1 MSGISEFERITKQN
15 AGLIRRGRPS
25 VLTAEQKAERK
36 EIQKIKNRLR
46 NEARRRAHI
55 VLQYRYQE
63 EFTQLMESELQN
75 LQNNDSRYSVTG

>member
-25 VLTAEQKAERK
+25 TLTPEQKEERK

-55 VLQYRYQE
+55 VLQYRYQD
-63 EFTQLMESELQN
+63 EFNTLMEAELVN
-75 LQNNDSRYSVTG
+75 LQNTDSRYSIPG